1 VARWNGDANFM
12 PIIGKT
18 NVISEHLEKTYER
31 LLPYFPKKHG
41 SK

>member
-1 VARWNGDANFM
+1 M

-18 NVISEHLEKTYER
+18 NVISEHLEKTYDR